1 MDNGPGSNQEAD
13 PEEWNHVLAEISN
26 VDDTF
31 VAVEVL
37 QACHRAC
44 AITKFTE
51 VVVFQNPCIVPCGN
65 AEKIKTSFQRHRV
78 AEGTLKRRCDINH
91 LRCWAFLWTDSG
103 IQTLRI
109 YGKRYDTQ
117 LRALKCRSRARVSRV
132 LHPNR
137 FARIKQRFGTEI
149 QRLLRSGRDYHLVRV
164 AANGARPR
172 DVIADGFPQ
181 REVAEGIGVIIKL
194 IRCPSPVLRR
204 QPRPKVK
211 RQAGDIG

>member
-13 PEEWNHVLAEISN
+13 PEEWNHVLAEISD

-31 VAVEVL
+31 VAVEAL

-44 AITKFTE
+44 AIAKFTE
-51 VVVFQNPCIVPCGN
+51 IVVFQNPCIVPCGN
-65 AEKIKTSFQRHRV
+65 AEKIKTSSQRHHV

-91 LRCWAFLWTDSG
+91 LRPWAFLRTDSR

-109 YGKRYDTQ
+109 YRKRYDTQ
-117 LRALKCRSRARVSRV
+117 LRALKCRSRAGVSRV

-137 FARIKQRFGTEI
+137 FARIEQRFGTEI
-149 QRLLRSGRDYHLVRV
+149 QRLLRSGRNHHLVGV

-181 REVAEGIGVIIKL
+181 RE
-194 IRCPSPVLRR
+194 
-204 QPRPKVK
+204 
-211 RQAGDIG
+211 